1 MKALQLPAF
10 GPPTES
16 AALVEIESSPPARG
30 QVAVAIEAAPINP
43 SDLLLIAGVY
53 GYRPPLPA
61 PLGAEGVGRIVAVG
75 EGVDAGRVGERV
87 VIIPTLRQG
96 TWREQTLVDESDVVA
111 VDPEADPLQLAMIG
125 INPITAYV
133 ILNDFAR
140 LEPGAWVAQT
150 GAGSAVGRYV
160 IALARRAGLRTLN
173 VVRRP
178 GAVQELL
185 DAGAD
190 SVVVSDDTLAQQV
203 AAALGGQP
211 ISLVLDQIGG
221 EPVSVL
227 AGSLTLGGAIVSY
240 AALDRGKPVAVS
252 PQDLIYR
259 SISVHGWW
267 LKNWLSSTPATEI
280 TETYARV
287 AALVGDGT
295 LSAPV
300 DAVYALEDHRAALSH
315 AKRFGR
321 TGKVLFSLA

>member
-1 MKALQLPAF
+1 M
-10 GPPTES
+10 
-16 AALVEIESSPPARG
+16 
-30 QVAVAIEAAPINP
+30 
-43 SDLLLIAGVY
+43 
-53 GYRPPLPA
+53 
-61 PLGAEGVGRIVAVG
+61 
-75 EGVDAGRVGERV
+75 
-87 VIIPTLRQG
+87 
-96 TWREQTLVDESDVVA
+96 
-111 VDPEADPLQLAMIG
+111 
-125 INPITAYV
+125 PITAYV

-190 SVVVSDDTLAQQV
+190 AVVISDDTLPQQV
-203 AAALGGQP
+203 ASVLGDQP
-211 ISLVLDQIGG
+211 ISLVLDAVGG

-227 AGSLTLGGAIVSY
+227 ADSLTLGGPIVSY
-240 AALDRGKPVAVS
+240 AALDRKPVVVAV
-252 PQDLIYR
+252 PDLIYR

-267 LKNWLSSTPATEI
+267 LLHWLKTTPATEI

-287 AALVGDGT
+287 AALVADGT

-300 DAVYALEDHRAALSH
+300 DAVYALEDHQAALSH
-315 AKRFGR
+315 AKRSGR
-321 TGKVLFSLA
+321 AGKVLFSFA